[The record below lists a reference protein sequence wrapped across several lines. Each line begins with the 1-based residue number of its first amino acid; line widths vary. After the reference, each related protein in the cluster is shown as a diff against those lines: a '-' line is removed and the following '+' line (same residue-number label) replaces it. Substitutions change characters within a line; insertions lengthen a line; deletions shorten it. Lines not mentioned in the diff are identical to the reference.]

1 MRGAWSSRKESRQI
15 APPTPADLAPYAGP
29 MDSDLD
35 PSRAMRGLKWAFV
48 LVGIADGT
56 LLPYIPLYLFER
68 GLGASWIGVVLAVTA
83 SASLLLGVA
92 WAYLADRKFSPERMV
107 VVASVAAAA
116 AALLLPVAG
125 RGASLAVVL
134 VVLSLARSPFM
145 LLDPIALRRLRV
157 TRRTDY
163 ARIRLRMS
171 AGWAAAAIGS
181 GALFQVTGLR
191 LIPFVYAPLS
201 ILVGLW
207 VWHAVKPSGGAL
219 PTGPAP
225 AAARASLIPVALMTF
240 LISCLLLGAA
250 LAATQNFLVLRI
262 NFLGGGALLIGAAAA
277 FQAATEI
284 PTMGYTHV
292 LTKRLS
298 HRALFAIGCG
308 IYLVTFIAWAFVT
321 DPLIAALLKLVV
333 GVAFAL
339 TYVAAVMI
347 ASELAP
353 SHLRATGQA
362 LMKSVLFGLAPVV
375 GSVGGGLIYGELG
388 PRTMFLLATGVVG
401 AAGLIA
407 LLVIPARETAGQPTG
422 LMLPAPEPVTPRA

>member
-1 MRGAWSSRKESRQI
+1 MEWET
-15 APPTPADLAPYAGP
+15 APLPPADLAPYAGS
-29 MDSDLD
+29 MDSPVD
-35 PSRAMRGLKWAFV
+35 PAVQIRGLNWAYV
-48 LVGIADGT
+48 LMGAADGT
-56 LLPYIPLYLFER
+56 LLPFIPLYLFER
-68 GLGASWIGVVLAVTA
+68 GLSVAWIGLVIAVA
-83 SASLLLGVA
+83 AAASLAMGLA
-92 WAYLADRKFSPERMV
+92 WAYLADRRFSPERMV
-107 VVASVAAAA
+107 VIASIAADLV
-116 AALLLPVAG
+116 ALLLPVAG
-125 RGASLAVVL
+125 GAASVAVVI
-134 VVLSLARSPFM
+134 VALSLARSPFM
-145 LLDPIALRRLRV
+145 LLDPITLRRLRV
-157 TRRTDY
+157 APRTDY

-219 PTGPAP
+219 PTGPPP
-225 AAARASLIPVALMTF
+225 AAVRASRIPVALMTF
-240 LISCLLLGAA
+240 LVSCLLLGAA

-308 IYLVTFIAWAFVT
+308 VYLVTFIAWAFVT
-321 DPLIAALLKLVV
+321 DPLIAGLLKLVV
-333 GVAFAL
+333 GVAFGL
-339 TYVAAVMI
+339 PYVAADDVPC
-347 ASELAP
+347 ELAP

-407 LLVIPARETAGQPTG
+407 LLVIPAR
-422 LMLPAPEPVTPRA
+422 